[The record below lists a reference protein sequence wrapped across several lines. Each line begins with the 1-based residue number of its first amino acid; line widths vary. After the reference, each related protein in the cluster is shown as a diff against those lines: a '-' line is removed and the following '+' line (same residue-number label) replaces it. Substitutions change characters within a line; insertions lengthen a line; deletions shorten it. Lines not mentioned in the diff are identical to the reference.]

1 MDILYKCNWHYD
13 TSRKMLMKLMFLI
26 WLFSG

>member
-1 MDILYKCNWHYD
+1 MDILNRSNWHYD